1 MGNNLEWIWVF
12 FKPCVLSAREFVR
25 AIKGRMMIRGDRKGF
40 AHLAES
46 NLDFGF
52 LANLP
57 EL

>member
-1 MGNNLEWIWVF
+1 MDLGF
-12 FKPCVLSAREFVR
+12 FKPRVLSAREFMR

-46 NLDFGF
+46 NLGFGF